1 MVSGWSTL
9 DKLQYE
15 NCSNDQLYLCTHIS
29 NRLLP
34 KIVPVFYLIM
44 SWLYVSEKKTKK
56 EKPGNCN
63 SVGAGTHK
71 EEKVFRFWPKFDPNF
86 I

>member
-1 MVSGWSTL
+1 
-9 DKLQYE
+9 
-15 NCSNDQLYLCTHIS
+15 
-29 NRLLP
+29 
-34 KIVPVFYLIM
+34 M
-44 SWLYVSEKKTKK
+44 SVKKKTKK